1 VSAQN
6 ALLVDLQGTP
16 ANNTNVFLYNGK
28 LTVTLAGAS
37 GNPGR
42 VTEGAAEALVN
53 GYEVTVAIPTG
64 ENFAVNQYHVNQAIK
79 AAINDNAVMSKLL
92 VAEDGP
98 MNTLVIKSLIDGEF
112 TATDLKIDIEQP
124 LAVNDPVAAAVV
136 TAYQKFTHDSG
147 ADAGDVITANLAS
160 AVTLNAVDG
169 IDVPKL
175 AQFQFLDNNN
185 NLITADYTGQDAI
198 GMTDN
203 TIELGLGDDVVV
215 LSSNLAEDLTPE
227 AYFASSETLVFK
239 GYGLG
244 KDTVVNFVDSTGPA
258 GAIDKLDFTSYLTGK
273 ESSSGSV
280 TSQTTIDV
288 TLNDPV
294 GAVEANSVTV
304 LDSIDFTPTDTF
316 AGLTAAKLLAAL
328 NTTTSYA
335 NIVDGT
341 LDAENNY
348 GADALVGGV
357 GKAVVLIENDE
368 NEGEYAMF
376 ELTFNG
382 AHATETDFTAAQ
394 LIGVVD
400 FGATITLDA
409 AQLIGS

>member
-1 VSAQN
+1 
-6 ALLVDLQGTP
+6 
-16 ANNTNVFLYNGK
+16 
-28 LTVTLAGAS
+28 
-37 GNPGR
+37 

-215 LSSNLAEDLTPE
+215 LSSNVFEDVTPE

-273 ESSSGSV
+273 VSSSGSV
-280 TSQTTIDV
+280 VSQTTIPV
-288 TLNDPV
+288 TLNADGEV
-294 GAVEANSVTV
+294 NANEVTV
-304 LDSIDFTPTDTF
+304 LLGTFDATDTF
-316 AGLTAAKLLAAL
+316 AGLTAAKFLSAINTATAYAGITDATLQADNSVAA
-328 NTTTSYA
+328 N
-335 NIVDGT
+335 D
-341 LDAENNY
+341 
-348 GADALVGGV
+348 LVGGI
-357 GKAVVLIENDE
+357 GKGVVLVEN
-368 NEGEYAMF
+368 NLNRGEYAVF

-382 AHATETDFTAAQ
+382 AAAAAETDFTAAQ

-400 FGATITLDA
+400 FGNTLTLDA